1 MRNTIVWRFI
11 ARITI
16 GIALAIWLCGWLDR
30 LLNTAPWLM
39 LSSLLYVIIGSLYL
53 LVKEAMGKDE

>member
-16 GIALAIWLCGWLDR
+16 GTALAVWFCGWLDR

-39 LSSLLYVIIGSLYL
+39 LCSLLYVIIGSLYL
-53 LVKEAMGKDE
+53 LVKEAMRKDE